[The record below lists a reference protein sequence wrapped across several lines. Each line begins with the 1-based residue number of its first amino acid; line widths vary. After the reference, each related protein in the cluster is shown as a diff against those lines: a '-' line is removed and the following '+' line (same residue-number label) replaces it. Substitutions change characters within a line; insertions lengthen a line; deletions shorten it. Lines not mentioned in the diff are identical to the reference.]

1 MSDPGPIY
9 RPTEEGIEESVLRWL
24 SSIPT
29 LPDALQWTPWNPD
42 SGEGGAELDEETGR
56 EKSEV
61 VYWEILRQ
69 QLIEINEEV
78 TEENVD
84 KLLSVLRR
92 QMSHDGLM
100 AGNKAV
106 HRLLLEGQDF
116 EASHNNGTT
125 KRVYARLIDFTDPA
139 NNCFDAVSQM
149 RVVRGHSVRPDITL
163 LVNGLPVVQMELKSQ
178 TQDNDYADAI
188 SDLQTY
194 EEKVPRFFYPTLLNV
209 AADTREFRY
218 GGVGASEKFY
228 FPWSKSPE
236 QFQVEGNPMKQATY
250 ALLNPVTLLDI
261 LQGYVFYERK
271 EGGDAKIV
279 PRHMQYYA
287 TREIIG
293 RIDEGTAED
302 GTRKEGAKTRGLIW
316 HTQGSGKSYT
326 MLFAAKLLLERQP
339 IPNPQVFILVDT
351 DKLARQMA
359 DNLAAIGFERCEVC
373 RKIAHL
379 QEVIERGKSQLVLTT
394 MHAFEEVDPGVQ
406 SNPNAVVMAD
416 EAHRFMEKELGSRL
430 RAALPDAWNFGFT
443 GTPVHEGHSETARNT
458 FREYCPD
465 GEDPLHHYSIREGQI
480 DGVIVPVHFKLRHE
494 AEWDIDEAAMDEAFE
509 EEFAGRPKDEK
520 LRIIRESLT
529 QSELGELAPRI
540 DTYAELVAEHYRK
553 KVEPN
558 GWKGMVVAP
567 SRRSAAMYG
576 ERLQELRGDPD
587 DVRVL
592 YTSGDEDPGL
602 ITQFSTD
609 ADERSAITRKFDDEE
624 QPKLLVVYGMLLTG
638 FDAPNLK
645 TMYLDRRLTDH
656 TLLQAIA
663 RTNRP
668 AEGKTNGEIVDFQ
681 GTFANLDDALH
692 YDSDV
697 VEHAAQSEGKLFEK
711 FEQRL
716 DAVFSLFEGIE
727 KTNTQ
732 EAMQEA
738 LARVSKH
745 PERREFKQGYKR
757 LQDLYESVS
766 PDKRLMEPEVQDP
779 YGWLSGIWVAF
790 SRTEGREEDPEENV
804 REKTLD
810 IVEEHVDVGK
820 VKEDFPI
827 YKIGEEHLGAIESQ
841 EPAAKASSIAATT
854 KAHLRPKIGENPRY
868 ERLSERVEEVLTQ
881 WQSGEREDPNAVA
894 VLEELE
900 RKAVKIEKEAE
911 EKGFSGAEYAAYA
924 YLHDECDLPEGEAQ
938 RVAKALCE
946 ALDEEVDTSYPG
958 WWTNTDAL
966 RTIKVKIYQTLSGAD
981 TPGDLDLMTAGSELR
996 DYLIAS
1002 YVDHPNR

>member
-1 MSDPGPIY
+1 MPEGSTTYEIEKPN
-9 RPTEEGIEESVLRWL
+9 EEGIEESMLRWL
-24 SSIPT
+24 SGIPT
-29 LPDALQWTPWNPD
+29 LPDALQWTPWNPEN
-42 SGEGGAELDEETGR
+42 GEGGAKLDKKQGR

-61 VYWEILRQ
+61 VYWEILRE
-69 QLIEINEEV
+69 QLIQINEEV
-78 TEENVD
+78 TESNVE
-84 KLLSVLRR
+84 KLLNVLRR

-100 AGNKAV
+100 AGNKAL
-106 HRLLLEGQDF
+106 HRLLLEGQQFD
-116 EASHNNGTT
+116 AKHNNGTT

-139 NNCFDAVSQM
+139 NNRFDAVSQM

-163 LVNGLPVVQMELKSQ
+163 LVNGLPVVQMELKSE
-178 TQDNDYADAI
+178 TQDNDYSDAI
-188 SDLQTY
+188 ADLQKY
-194 EEKVPRFFYPTLLNV
+194 EEKVPRFFYPTLFNV
-209 AADTREFRY
+209 AADTQTFRY

-228 FPWSKSPE
+228 FPWSKAPE
-236 QFQVEGNPMKQATY
+236 RFQVKGNPMKQASY

-287 TREIIG
+287 TRRIIG
-293 RIDEGTAED
+293 RIQ
-302 GTRKEGAKTRGLIW
+302 EGAENPETAKKRGLIW

-359 DNLAAIGFERCEVC
+359 DNLAAIGFERYEVC

-379 QEVIERGKSQLVLTT
+379 QEVIEEGQSQLVLTT
-394 MHAFEEVDPGVQ
+394 MHAFEDVDPGVQ
-406 SNPNAVVMAD
+406 SNPNVVVMAD

-430 RAALPDAWNFGFT
+430 RAALPEAWNFGFT
-443 GTPVHEGHSETARNT
+443 GTPVHEGHSATARNT

-465 GEDPLHHYSIREGQI
+465 GEDPLHHYSIREGQQ

-494 AEWDIDEAAMDEAFE
+494 AEWDIDEEAMDEAFE
-509 EEFAGRPKDEK
+509 EEFAGKSKDEK
-520 LRIIRESLT
+520 LQIIRQSLT
-529 QSELGELAPRI
+529 QSELGELKPRI
-540 DTYAELVAEHYRK
+540 DTYANLVAEHYRQ

-576 ERLQELRGDPD
+576 DRLQDLRDDPD

-592 YTSGDEDPGL
+592 FTSDDDDPK
-602 ITQFSTD
+602 IIRQFNTD
-609 ADERSAITRKFDDEE
+609 PEERNTITREFDDKE

-645 TMYLDRRLTDH
+645 TMYLDRRLEDH

-681 GTFANLDDALH
+681 GTFANLDEALH
-692 YDSDV
+692 YDSEV
-697 VEHAAQSEGKLFEK
+697 VEYAAQSEEKLFEK
-711 FEQRL
+711 FEQQL
-716 DAVFSLFEGIE
+716 DEVFSIFDGIE

-738 LARVSKH
+738 LALVSKH

-757 LQDLYESVS
+757 LQDLYESLS
-766 PDKRLMEPEVQDP
+766 PDKRLVQPAIKKP

-790 SRTEGREEDPEENV
+790 NRTEEREDDPEENV
-804 REKTLD
+804 REKTLS

-827 YKIGEEHLGAIESQ
+827 YEIGEEHLDSIAEQ

-854 KAHLRPKIGENPRY
+854 KAHLRPKIGQNPRY
-868 ERLSERVEEVLTQ
+868 ERLSERVEEVLSQ
-881 WQSGEREDPNAVA
+881 WQSGQMADPEAVDALEQIEREALSVDQ
-894 VLEELE
+894 
-900 RKAVKIEKEAE
+900 EAA

-924 YLHDECDLPEGEAQ
+924 FLHDECELEEDEAH
-938 RVAKALCE
+938 RVSEQLCE
-946 ALDEEVDTSYPG
+946 ALDETVDTSYPG
-958 WWTNTDAL
+958 WWRNKDAL
-966 RTIKVKIYQTLSGAD
+966 REIKVSIYRTLGKAD
-981 TPGDLDLMTAGSELR
+981 TPDDLDLMTVGSELR
-996 DYLIAS
+996 DYMIAN
-1002 YVDHPNR
+1002 YADDTNR

>member
-1 MSDPGPIY
+1 MTNPQSIY
-9 RPTEEGIEESVLRWL
+9 RPTEEGIEESMLRWL

-29 LPDALQWTPWNPD
+29 LSGSLQWTPWNPD
-42 SGEGGAELDEETGR
+42 DGEGGAHLDGKQDR

-61 VYWEILRQ
+61 VYWEILRE
-69 QLIEINEEV
+69 QLIQINEEV
-78 TEENVD
+78 TEDNVE
-84 KLLSVLRR
+84 KLLSILRR

-100 AGNKAV
+100 AGNKAL
-106 HRLLLEGQDF
+106 HRLLLEGQQFD
-116 EASHNNGTT
+116 AKHNNGTT
-125 KRVYARLIDFTDPA
+125 KRVYARLIDFTDLK
-139 NNCFDAVSQM
+139 NNRFDAVSQM
-149 RVVRGHSVRPDITL
+149 RVNRGHIVRPDITL

-178 TQDNDYADAI
+178 AQDNDYTDAI
-188 SDLQTY
+188 SDLQSY
-194 EEKVPRFFYPTLLNV
+194 EEQVPRLFFPTLLNV
-209 AADTREFRY
+209 AADTQTFRY

-228 FPWSKSPE
+228 FPWSKAPE
-236 QFQVEGNPMKQATY
+236 RFQVEGNPMKQATY
-250 ALLNPVTLLDI
+250 ALLNPVALLDI

-287 TREIIG
+287 TREILG
-293 RIDEGTAED
+293 RIE
-302 GTRKEGAKTRGLIW
+302 EGASDPKHAKKRGLIW

-339 IPNPQVFILVDT
+339 IPHPQVFILVDT

-359 DNLAAIGFERCEVC
+359 DNLAAIGFGRSVVC

-379 QEVIERGKSQLVLTT
+379 QEVIKEGKSQLVLTT
-394 MHAFEEVDPGVQ
+394 MHAFEDVDPGVQ
-406 SNPNAVVMAD
+406 SNPNVVVMAD

-443 GTPVHEGHSETARNT
+443 GTPVHEGYSETARNT

-465 GEDPLHHYSIREGQI
+465 GEDPLHHYSIREGQK

-529 QSELGELAPRI
+529 QSELGELEPRI
-540 DTYAELVAEHYRK
+540 DTYAELVAEHYAT

-567 SRRSAAMYG
+567 SRESAAMYG

-587 DVRVL
+587 DVEVL
-592 YTSGDEDPGL
+592 FTSDDDDEAI

-609 ADERSAITRKFDDEE
+609 ADERSAITRDFDDKE

-692 YDSDV
+692 YDSEV
-697 VEHAAQSEGKLFEK
+697 VEHAAQSEEKLFEK
-711 FEQRL
+711 FEQQL
-716 DAVFSLFEGIE
+716 EQVFSIFDGIE

-766 PDKRLMEPEVQDP
+766 PDKRLVEPEVKQP

-790 SRTEGREEDPEENV
+790 NRTEGREEDPEDNV
-804 REKTLD
+804 REKTLS

-827 YKIGEEHLGAIESQ
+827 YKIGEDHLDSIENQ

-854 KAHLRPKIGENPRY
+854 KAHLRPKVGENPRY
-868 ERLSERVEEVLTQ
+868 ERLSERVEEVLSQ
-881 WQSGEREDPNAVA
+881 WQSGHMDDPEAVA
-894 VLEELE
+894 TLEELE
-900 RKAVKIEKEAE
+900 REAMEVDEEAKA
-911 EKGFSGAEYAAYA
+911 KGFSGAEYAAYA
-924 YLHDECDLPEGEAQ
+924 FLHDECDLTEGEAQ
-938 RVAKALCE
+938 RVAETLCE

-958 WWTNTDAL
+958 WWTNTDA
-966 RTIKVKIYQTLSGAD
+966 RRKIKVKIYQTLSGAE
-981 TPGDLDLMTAGSELR
+981 TPSDLDLMTAGSELR
-996 DYLIAS
+996 DYLIAN
-1002 YVDHPNR
+1002 YADHANR

>member
-1 MSDPGPIY
+1 MP
-9 RPTEEGIEESVLRWL
+9 EESSSYEIERPNEGGVEESMLRWL
-24 SSIPT
+24 GGIPI
-29 LPDALQWTPWNPD
+29 LPESLQWTPWNPED
-42 SGEGGAELDEETGR
+42 GEGGAKLDEEQGR
-56 EKSEV
+56 DKSEV
-61 VYWEILRQ
+61 VYWQILRE
-69 QLIEINEEV
+69 QLIQINEEV
-78 TEENVD
+78 TKGNVD

-100 AGNKAV
+100 AGNKAL
-106 HRLLLEGQDF
+106 HRLLLEGQQF

-125 KRVYARLIDFTDPA
+125 KRVYARLIDFTTPA
-139 NNCFDAVSQM
+139 NNRFDAVSQM

-163 LVNGLPVVQMELKSQ
+163 LVNGLPVVQMELKSRA
-178 TQDNDYADAI
+178 QDNDYADAI
-188 SDLQTY
+188 SDLQSY
-194 EEKVPRFFYPTLLNV
+194 EEQVPRFFYPTLLNV
-209 AADTREFRY
+209 AADTRTFRY

-228 FPWSKSPE
+228 FPWSKAPE
-236 QFQVEGNPMKQATY
+236 RFLVEGNPMKQATY
-250 ALLNPVTLLDI
+250 ALLNPATLLDI

-287 TREIIG
+287 TREIMG
-293 RIDEGTAED
+293 RIE
-302 GTRKEGAKTRGLIW
+302 EGASDPENAKKRGLIW

-339 IPNPQVFILVDT
+339 ISHPQVFILVDT

-359 DNLAAIGFERCEVC
+359 DNLAAIGFERSVVC

-379 QEVIERGKSQLVLTT
+379 QEVIEAGKSQLVLTT
-394 MHAFEEVDPGVQ
+394 MHAFEDVDPGVQ
-406 SNPNAVVMAD
+406 SNPNVVVMAD

-443 GTPVHEGHSETARNT
+443 GTPVHEGYSETARNT

-465 GEDPLHHYSIREGQI
+465 GEDPLHHYSIREGQK

-509 EEFAGRPKDEK
+509 DEFAGRPKDEK

-529 QSELGELAPRI
+529 QSELGELEPRI
-540 DTYAELVAEHYRK
+540 DTYAELIAEHYAA

-567 SRRSAAMYG
+567 SRESAAMYG
-576 ERLQELRGDPD
+576 ERLQELRDDPGD
-587 DVRVL
+587 VAVL
-592 YTSGDEDPGL
+592 FTSDDEDPD
-602 ITQFSTD
+602 IINQFSTD
-609 ADERSAITRKFDDEE
+609 ADERSTITRDFDDKE

-692 YDSDV
+692 YDSEV
-697 VEHAAQSEGKLFEK
+697 VEHAAQSEEKLFEK
-711 FEQRL
+711 FEQQL
-716 DAVFSLFEGIE
+716 DSVFSIFEGIE

-766 PDKRLMEPEVQDP
+766 PDKRLVEPEVKQP

-790 SRTEGREEDPEENV
+790 NRTEGRGRPRRQRAGEDTQYRRGARRRGQGEGRLPHLQDRGRAPRLDREPGARRQGKLHRGDDQGAPAPQGWREPPV
-804 REKTLD
+804 RAPQRT
-810 IVEEHVDVGK
+810 GR
-820 VKEDFPI
+820 
-827 YKIGEEHLGAIESQ
+827 GGA
-841 EPAAKASSIAATT
+841 
-854 KAHLRPKIGENPRY
+854 
-868 ERLSERVEEVLTQ
+868 
-881 WQSGEREDPNAVA
+881 QS
-894 VLEELE
+894 
-900 RKAVKIEKEAE
+900 
-911 EKGFSGAEYAAYA
+911 
-924 YLHDECDLPEGEAQ
+924 
-938 RVAKALCE
+938 VAKRAH
-946 ALDEEVDTSYPG
+946 G
-958 WWTNTDAL
+958 
-966 RTIKVKIYQTLSGAD
+966 
-981 TPGDLDLMTAGSELR
+981 
-996 DYLIAS
+996 
-1002 YVDHPNR
+1002 